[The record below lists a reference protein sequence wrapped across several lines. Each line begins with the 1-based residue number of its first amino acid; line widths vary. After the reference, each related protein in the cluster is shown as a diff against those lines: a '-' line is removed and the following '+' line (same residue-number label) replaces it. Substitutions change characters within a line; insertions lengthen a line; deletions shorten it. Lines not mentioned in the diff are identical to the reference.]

1 MKFTVSPDIEVPA
14 QTFPGLYPMYYI
26 TADSGVI
33 CPTCVNAHRTLC
45 ADSNDPQW
53 HVVLSDIN
61 YEDPQI
67 FCDHCNDRIESA
79 YAEPDSSE

>member
-14 QTFPGLYPMYYI
+14 HTFPGFYPMYYV
-26 TADSGVI
+26 TADSGAL
-33 CPTCVNAHRTLC
+33 CPDCVNAHRTLC

-53 HVVLSDIN
+53 FVIDSDAN
-61 YEDPQI
+61 WEDPQLY
-67 FCDHCNDRIESA
+67 CDHCNNRIESA